1 MTTLVPGSVSTP
13 FLIYSISRTSAPQ
26 PVVVC
31 DAAGRINHVC
41 DALAESFG
49 STVKDILLQGNMLPF
64 IPEAIGLLHMAYL
77 MVRIGTTIFNDLQQ
91 P

>member
-13 FLIYSISRTSAPQ
+13 FLIYSITRTSTPQ
-26 PVVVC
+26 PVLVC

-49 STVKDILLQGNMLPF
+49 STVKDSLQLGNMLPF

-77 MVRIGTTIFNDLQQ
+77 MVRIGTTIFTDLQ
-91 P
+91 